1 MNDGE
6 DTNLTRAEELR
17 LDSERGRVLV
27 EESREIVVVLDAA
40 DRVIAASRRARESI
54 EGLTEGQSLPRSLS
68 RRAQQSPPLAVPL
81 DVDGHHETLLY
92 FGQPGDLAAYEEL
105 RAGFTAAVSHELRT
119 PLGHVRLLAELL
131 RVFAPR

>member
-68 RRAQQSPPLAVPL
+68 RRARGGSSGSIPFHAFRRPI
-81 DVDGHHETLLY
+81 
-92 FGQPGDLAAYEEL
+92 
-105 RAGFTAAVSHELRT
+105 R
-119 PLGHVRLLAELL
+119 
-131 RVFAPR
+131 